1 MNCFGYLIQHV
12 ANTCLLACKVKKK
25 TGNRF
30 DDFNQNFDK
39 INQNERKT
47 HFFRRIL
54 QKNQKKGNYIE
65 FDPKIKIRFA
75 PLKKHLEPLDK
86 GRL

>member
-1 MNCFGYLIQHV
+1 MQHV
-12 ANTCLLACKVKKK
+12 ANTCLLACKVNKK

-54 QKNQKKGNYIE
+54 QKNQKIPPDFGKKAARDDLCEIVYQC
-65 FDPKIKIRFA
+65 
-75 PLKKHLEPLDK
+75 LKKRGCAYFDTPSFI
-86 GRL
+86 